1 MNPRTPLTLSPG
13 LRLACAAG
21 ACAVTVA
28 LGGGIAGLYD
38 EASQPMWLV
47 ATPQVL
53 AEIALCDREA
63 SFVLREQCR
72 QDYVASR
79 LPVEARWEQVAA
91 R

>member
-1 MNPRTPLTLSPG
+1 MKTCSPFTVSPA
-13 LRLACAAG
+13 LRMACAAA
-21 ACAVTVA
+21 ACAITVA

-53 AEIALCDREA
+53 AEIAQCDREA
-63 SFVLREQCR
+63 TFVLREQCR

-79 LPVEARWEQVAA
+79 LPVEARWERVAS